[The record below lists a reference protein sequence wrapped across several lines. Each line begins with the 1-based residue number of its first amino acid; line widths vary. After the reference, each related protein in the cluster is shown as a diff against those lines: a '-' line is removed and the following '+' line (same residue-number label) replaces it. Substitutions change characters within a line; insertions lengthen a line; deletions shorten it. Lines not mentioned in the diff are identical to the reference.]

1 MSDEPLLHN
10 DDVYSPMTIAV
21 LGEALIDFIVCE
33 DGAYRPHLGGSP
45 YNVAIGLARQGM
57 KVSYLSPFSDD
68 TFGDQLRDSLRKE
81 GVDTPIARQS
91 LWPTSLA
98 LVTVDSNGIPSYRLY
113 REGIA
118 DKDISFD
125 EVEAN
130 LPSDL
135 KVFHTGSLAIT
146 PSQLPKIH
154 KLFELMHER
163 EITISVDINI
173 RLRASVDTKAYIE
186 GVRSLLPLAD
196 IVKASDEDLEP
207 FQFAANTR
215 KAAARAYEEMG
226 SGMLVLTEGKGGAL
240 LHTTNGLVESKAYH
254 VAHVAD
260 TVGAGDTFHSAL
272 LAALVR
278 GGAIHGPFRGIDP
291 DILSKAVDFACA
303 AAAMNVSCV
312 GCDPPTQL
320 EVEDF
325 LQSAAAG
332 SRAR

>member
-1 MSDEPLLHN
+1 
-10 DDVYSPMTIAV
+10 MTIAV
-21 LGEALIDFIVCE
+21 LGEALIDFIVGE

-81 GVDTPIARQS
+81 GVDIPIARRS

-118 DKDISFD
+118 DKDITFE

-154 KLFELMHER
+154 ELFELMRER

-173 RLRASVDTKAYIE
+173 RLRASADTKAYIE

-207 FQFAANTR
+207 FQFAVDTR
-215 KAAARAYEEMG
+215 EAAARAYEEMG
-226 SGMLVLTEGKGGAL
+226 SGMLVLTEGTGGAL
-240 LHTTNGLVESKAYH
+240 LLTTNGMVESKAYP
-254 VAHVAD
+254 VKTVAD

-272 LAALVR
+272 LAALVC
-278 GGAIHGPFRGIDP
+278 GGAIGGRFRDV
-291 DILSKAVDFACA
+291 DAEILFNAVDFACA
-303 AAAMNVSCV
+303 AAAINVSRV

-320 EVEDF
+320 EVEDYV
-325 LQSAAAG
+325 LSTAAVRRG
-332 SRAR
+332 E